1 MARLIIKYRE
11 LHDASVSANELID
24 PAHWDSIISTVKVLV
39 KYSGIEEVGIPS
51 LLLRLGRSLAALA
64 SAKRTVG
71 IKTKNPDI
79 KQDAR
84 DFLEILMEEWNT
96 YANHAQATLEAR
108 RDKTP
113 ELLPLTKDIQKL
125 RLFLLTEIDKIVSKL
140 EKREVEREEKHNL
153 ISKIEFSYLQ
163 KLCLV
168 RLITFNARRGGE
180 ASKIKLEQWL
190 NCDKWKREEDIQN
203 IEDPMEKLLA
213 QRLNLVYSK
222 GKRKKRVPTLFTD
235 ELSKALRYLVKYRSN
250 VGVLEKNIYLF
261 PCPTRNSKSH
271 IRGCEVLHEISLKAS
286 LQNPNLVTST
296 KIRKHMATVLQLLDM
311 NNAELEWVTEHL
323 GYTADVHKTWYRQ
336 EASTIELTKVAKLLI
351 AKDKNVNFKNKKMKD
366 ITGKTVFLTRSY
378 TRFSQV

>member
-1 MARLIIKYRE
+1 MLLASPLALDKKYETFSANIISRMFDDEYTALAKNDELLMLYGCTLCRGDEKFSEILSNLRSMARLIIKYRE
-11 LHDASVSANELID
+11 LHDASVSSNELID
-24 PAHWDSIISTVKVLV
+24 PTHWDSIISRVEVLV
-39 KYSGIEEVGIPS
+39 RYSGIEEVGIPS

-64 SAKRTVG
+64 SAKQTVG
-71 IKTKNPDI
+71 IKTKNSEI

-84 DFLEILMEEWNT
+84 DFLELLMEEWNT

-140 EKREVEREEKHNL
+140 EKCEVEGEEKHNL

-222 GKRKKRVPTLFTD
+222 GKRKKRVSTLFMD
-235 ELSKALRYLVKYRSN
+235 ELSKTLTYLVKYQSN
-250 VGVLEKNIYLF
+250 VGASEKNIYLF
-261 PCPTRNSKSH
+261 PCPTRNSKKH
-271 IRGCEVLHEISLKAS
+271 IQGWEVVNKISLKAS
-286 LQNPNLVTST
+286 LQKPNLVTST
-296 KIRKHMATVLQLLDM
+296 KNRKHMATDLQLLDM
-311 NNAELEWVTEHL
+311 NNAELEWVT
-323 GYTADVHKTWYRQ
+323 
-336 EASTIELTKVAKLLI
+336 
-351 AKDKNVNFKNKKMKD
+351 
-366 ITGKTVFLTRSY
+366 
-378 TRFSQV
+378 